1 MRNRRSIAAAAA
13 VLTALGVTVVMAP
26 VASAA
31 PALPDGFV
39 VIDLPSGQQP
49 GDLNDAA
56 YLPDGSVVTT
66 GKSGSVRWTSAGGQ
80 SNEVASIPVYTGG
93 SLGLTSIAVAPD
105 YATSRTLYTAR
116 AVTIGTGDRVL
127 RVSKWHAQGTDSP
140 TALIDESVVLEFPAN
155 SDNRGIQDLA
165 VDPTG
170 KAIWIAVGDNATD
183 DTVDTF
189 ALRALDP
196 NQPTGKILRVDP
208 SGFGVADNPFYDPT
222 ERASWRSRNYLSG
235 LRDPR
240 VALDPRGGVLVTDTG
255 RTAPHEVNIAFPGQS
270 AKWPCWE
277 GNSRTLGYQDLPECA
292 RVTNTA
298 PTFEIGPSAGGTV
311 SGAIRYS
318 GESYPEAYRESHF
331 VADKGAGTLSTLR
344 FNSSAQTVNPPAV
357 FASALGSP
365 VSITTAPNGDIVVA
379 DAGSSALRRLSYRPG
394 NKAPV
399 ADFTA
404 TIDPATRT
412 VSFDASLST
421 DPDFD
426 HLTYQW
432 DFGDGGT
439 GEGRTAQHVYD
450 SEEVKTATLR
460 VKDIHGVVA
469 TSTQTITPGMA
480 GPTVTLLP
488 PIQGT
493 VYSSRDTVTIS
504 AESDDPI
511 DGPIT
516 VSWKAEQRRC
526 PADSSCTITLV
537 RTGTGS
543 PFKVDFPEET
553 DSSLVLTGTVT
564 NGRNVVAK
572 ASYVAQPRLARL
584 TVVGS
589 HPAQLTVE
597 PGRSANR
604 MVTAGSPL
612 RISAPHTALDGAGF
626 RRWADSFST
635 NTHRE
640 IRMPAGD
647 LTLRAD
653 YLSPIEKRYSE
664 ESALRTTLG
673 APVGHEVIESPGRW
687 QAYANG
693 RVYWT
698 WQTGAKAVYGRIHDK
713 YIALGA
719 HVFLGAPSVDEFP
732 GKAGNGRFSHF
743 TGGPTTGEGTIYWT
757 PDSGAAVIYGPV
769 RDKWIE
775 TGSEAGILG
784 HPTTDQATT
793 PDGVGRYS
801 HFVNSSIYWT
811 AETGAHFV
819 MGAIREKW
827 KALGWERYFGY
838 PTTDETGTPDGVGR
852 YNHFSQVGSIYW
864 TPSTGAY
871 EVHGW
876 IRERWAAVGWENG
889 LGYPTTDETW
899 TPNGTGK
906 YNHFR
911 KGNEEHSIY
920 WRFGTNSAFDVRGAI
935 RNRWRQLGWETSY
948 LGFPTSG
955 EYDIPGGKR
964 SDFQNGYI
972 VFTAATGAVLDRRY

>member
-13 VLTALGVTVVMAP
+13 VLTALGVTAVTAP
-26 VASAA
+26 VALATPILPSGFVVTGTPTGQPSGELTDAA
-31 PALPDGFV
+31 ALPDGG
-39 VIDLPSGQQP
+39 IL
-49 GDLNDAA
+49 
-56 YLPDGSVVTT
+56 TT
-66 GKSGSVRWTSAGGQ
+66 GKQGSVRWTSKNGQ
-80 SNEVASIPVYTGG
+80 SNEVASIPVHSGG
-93 SLGLTSIAVAPD
+93 SLGLTSVAVAPD
-105 YATSRTLYTAR
+105 YATSRTIYTAQ
-116 AVTIGTGDRVL
+116 AVSGGSTGRIL
-127 RVSKWHAQGTDSP
+127 RVSKWQAQGTDAP
-140 TALIDESVVLEFPAN
+140 TGLAAESVVLEFEAN
-155 SDNRGIQDLA
+155 SAGRGIQDLA

-170 KAIWIAVGDNATD
+170 RSLWIAVGDNATD
-183 DTVDTF
+183 DAVDRF

-196 NQPTGKILRVDP
+196 DHPTGKILRVDP
-208 SGFGVADNPFYDPT
+208 SGLGVADNPFYDPSH
-222 ERASWRSRNYLSG
+222 RASWRSRNYLSG

-255 RTAPHEVNIAFPGQS
+255 RGTPHELNIAFPGQS

-277 GNSRTLGYQDLPECA
+277 GNSRTSGYQDLPECTG
-292 RVTNTA
+292 VTNTA
-298 PTFEIGPSAGGTV
+298 PKFEIGQSGGGAV
-311 SGAIRYS
+311 SGGVRYS

-331 VADKGAGTLSTLR
+331 VADKGAGTVSTLR
-344 FNSSAQTVNPPAV
+344 FNDAAETVESPTL
-357 FASALGSP
+357 FASALGNP
-365 VSITTAPNGDIVVA
+365 VSIVTAPNGDIVVA
-379 DAGSSALRRLSYRPG
+379 DADSSALRRLSYRPA

-404 TIDPATRT
+404 TTDPTTRT

-421 DPDFD
+421 DPDLD
-426 HLTYQW
+426 DLTYQW
-432 DFGDGGT
+432 DFGDGGR
-439 GEGRTAQHVYD
+439 GDGRTAQHTYD
-450 SEEVKTATLR
+450 SEDTTTATLT

-469 TSTQTITPGMA
+469 SSTQTITPGMA
-480 GPTVTLLP
+480 GPTVTLIP

-493 VYSSRDTVTIS
+493 VFSSRETVVLP

-526 PADSSCTITLV
+526 PADSGCTTSVV
-537 RTGTGS
+537 RHGTGS
-543 PFKVDFPEET
+543 TLKVEFPEET
-553 DSSLVLTGTVT
+553 DSSLVITGTVT
-564 NGRNVVAK
+564 NSRNVVAK
-572 ASYVAQPRLARL
+572 ARYVAQPRLSRL

-604 MVTAGSPL
+604 LVTVGSPL
-612 RISAPHTALDGAGF
+612 KISAPYTALDGAGF
-626 RRWADSFST
+626 HRWADSF
-635 NTHRE
+635 NTDTQRE
-640 IRMPAGD
+640 IRMPRGE

-653 YLSPIEKRYSE
+653 YLSPSEKRYSE
-664 ESALRTTLG
+664 EAALRATLG
-673 APVGHEVIESPGRW
+673 AAVGREVIETPGRW

-693 RVYWT
+693 RLYWT
-698 WQTGAKAVYGRIHDK
+698 GQTGVTAVYGRIHDK
-713 YIALGA
+713 YTALGA
-719 HVFLGAPSVDEFP
+719 HAFLGAPSADEFP

-743 TGGPTTGEGTIYWT
+743 AGGPATGAATIYWT
-757 PDSGAAVIYGPV
+757 PDPGAVVIYGPL

-775 TGSEAGILG
+775 TGAEAGVLG

-801 HFVNSSIYWT
+801 HFVDSSIYWT

-819 MGAIREKW
+819 LGAIRDKW
-827 KALGWERYFGY
+827 KALGWEKYFGY

-852 YNHFSQVGSIYW
+852 YNHFSRVGSIYW

-920 WRFGTNSAFDVRGAI
+920 WRFGTSSAFDVRGAI
-935 RNRWRQLGWETSY
+935 RHRWRQLGWETSY

-955 EYDIPGGKR
+955 EYDVPGGKR

-972 VFTAATGAVLDRRY
+972 VFTAATGAVVDRRY